1 MKRRTRRKTKAGRTG
16 RILFVVLIVIPASL
30 LLLLAL
36 LNWVIMP
43 LFTRYGREL
52 EVPELVGQTRAAA
65 EQAIEAAGLRLG
77 EIRIVGDTTQ
87 PPGHIVFQVPRPGRM
102 VKAGRLVSIDVSRG
116 ANRLLIPDI
125 IGMAVDRATA
135 QLEDLGFIV
144 SEIES
149 LRTPNVPVGRIMAI
163 RPMAGTE
170 VDRGSTVILAVAAPV
185 GKFPMPNL
193 LGVDLETASGI
204 IASQGLILGGVREAP
219 SDEPVGIV
227 LVQFP
232 EEGMSV
238 QDGDSV
244 HMIVAVP
251 FEPDSTP

>member
-1 MKRRTRRKTKAGRTG
+1 M
-16 RILFVVLIVIPASL
+16 VLVVIPASL

-43 LFTRYGREL
+43 FFTRFGREL
-52 EVPELVGQTRAAA
+52 EVPELVGRTRAAA
-65 EQAIEAAGLRLG
+65 EQAIRDAGLTLG
-77 EIRIVGDTTQ
+77 EIRTVGDTAQ
-87 PPGHIVFQVPRPGRM
+87 PPGHVVFQFPRPGRM
-102 VKAGRLVSIDVSRG
+102 VKTGRQVSIDVSRG
-116 ANRLLIPDI
+116 ANRLLVPDVV
-125 IGMAVDRATA
+125 GMAVARAA
-135 QLEDLGFIV
+135 ARLEELGFTI

-149 LRTPNVPVGRIMAI
+149 LRTPNVPVGRVMAV

-170 VDRGSTVILAVAAPV
+170 VDRGSTIILAVAAPV

-204 IASQGLILGGVREAP
+204 VASQGLVLGGVREAP
-219 SDEPVGIV
+219 SDEPVGLV

-238 QDGDSV
+238 RDGDTV

-251 FEPDSTP
+251 FEPESTP